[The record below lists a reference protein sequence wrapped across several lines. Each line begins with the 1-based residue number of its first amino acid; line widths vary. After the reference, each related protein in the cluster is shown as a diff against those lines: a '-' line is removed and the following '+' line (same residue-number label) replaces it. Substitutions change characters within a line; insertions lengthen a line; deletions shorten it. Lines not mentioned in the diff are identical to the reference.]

1 MRQWRD
7 PVGLGKMRHML
18 SMRDLKAQ
26 DLQGLS
32 PETITALAAK
42 MLQHIQHQAN
52 ELQSKGREL
61 DLQQKLIV
69 RKDRDIAWRD
79 AKLEKITFELTR
91 LKRWKFG
98 AKSEAMDAQQRQ
110 MFQETL
116 LEDEADLEAQ
126 LAALQAALPKTAAAP
141 KTPRKQPRR
150 QALPDHLRRVE
161 HHHEPESTNCSTPE
175 CGQAMTRVGEDVS
188 ERLDIVPAEF
198 FVHRHIYGKWA
209 CRCCQRQGIERLVQE
224 PADPQIIDGGIAASG
239 FVAHTLISRFV
250 DHLPYYRQ
258 ETINARSG
266 VHTPRSTLASQSG
279 RAGAAMTP
287 LYEAHKR
294 FVLSC
299 PVLHADETPVAML
312 DPGAGKTKRA
322 YIWAYARGELDAQQG
337 VIYEFC
343 LGRGSQYPLAFLG
356 GVGGT
361 RGPPRPD
368 DEAAWR
374 GTLVCD
380 QYAGYDRALDRRV
393 YPQRIA
399 AHCAAHARRKFDEL
413 VGTSEVAKEAIKRIG
428 WIYHVEGQLRGMDAH
443 QRLAARDQLMRPLWK
458 ELHVWLKLERGR
470 VPNGGSIAGAIDYS
484 LNSWDALTRH
494 LEDGAVP
501 IDNNFIERQI
511 KPWAMGRRAWLFAG
525 SELAGQRAAIV
536 MSLVQSAKLNGHEP
550 WGYLRD
556 VLQRLPSHP
565 NNRIDELLPHRWTK
579 PDA

>member
-1 MRQWRD
+1 
-7 PVGLGKMRHML
+7 ML

-32 PETITALAAK
+32 PETVTALATQ
-42 MLQHIQHQAN
+42 MLERL
-52 ELQSKGREL
+52 ELQTREL
-61 DLQQKLIV
+61 EVKQKLIE

-79 AKLEKITFELTR
+79 AKLEKVTFELAR
-91 LKRWKFG
+91 LKRWKYG
-98 AKSEAMDAQQRQ
+98 AKSEAMDAEQRQ
-110 MFQETL
+110 MFQDTL

-126 LAALQAALPKTAAAP
+126 LAALRAALPETPTAP
-141 KTPRKQPRR
+141 KAPRRRPRR

-161 HHHEPESTNCSTPE
+161 HRHEPEDTHCTTVD
-175 CGQAMTRVGEDVS
+175 CGQPMTRVGEDIS

-239 FVAHTLISRFV
+239 LGAHTLISRFV

-266 VHTPRSTLASQSG
+266 VHTPRSTLAAWAG
-279 RAGAAMTP
+279 RAGAAIEP

-322 YIWAYARGELDAQQG
+322 YIWAYARGELDAQRG

-343 LGRGSQYPLAFLG
+343 LGRGSQYPVALLG
-356 GVGGT
+356 GAQ
-361 RGPPRPD
+361 GPPGSLD
-368 DEAAWR
+368 DRAAWS

-399 AHCAAHARRKFDEL
+399 AHCVAHARRKFDEL
-413 VGTSEVAKEAIKRIG
+413 VGTSEVAKEAIRRIG
-428 WIYHVEGQLRGMDAH
+428 WIYHVEGQFGAMDTQ
-443 QRLAARDQLMRPLWK
+443 QRLAARDQLTRPLWK

-470 VPNGGSIAGAIDYS
+470 VPDGSAIAGAIDYS
-484 LNSWDALTRH
+484 LST
-494 LEDGAVP
+494 
-501 IDNNFIERQI
+501 
-511 KPWAMGRRAWLFAG
+511 
-525 SELAGQRAAIV
+525 
-536 MSLVQSAKLNGHEP
+536 
-550 WGYLRD
+550 
-556 VLQRLPSHP
+556 
-565 NNRIDELLPHRWTK
+565 
-579 PDA
+579 